1 LTATIKAPA
10 DPASQAFDPK
20 DFRRACGQ
28 FATGITVVTVRDG
41 DGVRGMTAN
50 SFTSVSL
57 DPPLV
62 LVSVDLRNRTHQL
75 IEESGRFAVN
85 VLSQQHRDWSDRFAG
100 RHGDLQGQ
108 FDDVPHRLTDCGLPL
123 FEGALASFVC
133 RLFQA
138 YRPAITPCS
147 SARSSGWSARRAP
160 SRCCST
166 AAGTAG
172 WTHRPAP
179 ERRRPALIWKVP
191 SLAAGRGSE
200 AEFKQAGHGRV

>member
-10 DPASQAFDPK
+10 DAASQVFDPK

-75 IEESGRFAVN
+75 IGESGRFAVN

-133 RLFQA
+133 RVYQA
-138 YRPAITPCS
+138 YPAGDHTLFVGQVERMEC
-147 SARSSGWSARRAP
+147 AP
-160 SRCCST
+160 GAEPLLFYGGGYRGLDDQAT
-166 AAGTAG
+166 A
-172 WTHRPAP
+172 
-179 ERRRPALIWKVP
+179 
-191 SLAAGRGSE
+191 
-200 AEFKQAGHGRV
+200 

>member
-1 LTATIKAPA
+1 LTATVKAPIET
-10 DPASQAFDPK
+10 FDPK

-28 FATGITVVTVRDG
+28 FATGITIVTVRDG
-41 DGVRGMTAN
+41 KGVRGMTAN

-75 IEESGRFAVN
+75 IQEGGRFAVN

-108 FDDVPHRLTDCGLPL
+108 FEDVPHRLTDCGLPI

-133 RLFQA
+133 SVFQA
-138 YRPAITPCS
+138 YPAGDHTLFVGLVERMECAPDAEPLLFYGGAYRGLDS
-147 SARSSGWSARRAP
+147 QASA
-160 SRCCST
+160 
-166 AAGTAG
+166 
-172 WTHRPAP
+172 
-179 ERRRPALIWKVP
+179 
-191 SLAAGRGSE
+191 
-200 AEFKQAGHGRV
+200 